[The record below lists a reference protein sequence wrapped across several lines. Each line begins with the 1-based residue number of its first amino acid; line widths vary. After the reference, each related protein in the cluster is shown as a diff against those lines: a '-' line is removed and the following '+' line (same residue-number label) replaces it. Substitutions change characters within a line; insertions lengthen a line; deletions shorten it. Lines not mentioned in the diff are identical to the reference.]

1 MTKWITSDL
10 HFGHANIMKFCPV
23 TRASFTDVAD
33 MREKMIAD
41 WNASVAQDDETFIL
55 GDFAFL
61 PAKDAVDI
69 LRRLNGTKI
78 LIEGNHDRKL
88 LNDPAFRKEFRE
100 VHPYLRY
107 NHNGQIVIMFHY
119 PIHEWDQMH
128 RGAVHFYGH
137 VHGGRT
143 GLEPYRAR
151 DVAFDATGRV
161 VSNFDAMIAD
171 ALKGEIRSHH

>member
-10 HFGHANIMKFCPV
+10 HFGHDRIRQFCPV
-23 TRASFTDVAD
+23 TRAGFTDVAD
-33 MREKMIAD
+33 MREKMIKE
-41 WNASVAQDDETFIL
+41 WNSNVAPEDETFIL

-78 LIEGNHDRKL
+78 LIKGNHDRKL
-88 LNDPAFRKEFRE
+88 LKDPGFRGCFEE
-100 VHPYLRY
+100 VHSDWIGSI
-107 NHNGQIVIMFHY
+107 NGTYVHMYHF
-119 PIHEWDQMH
+119 PVMEWDQMH

-137 VHGGRT
+137 VHGKPT
-143 GLEPYRAR
+143 GLEKYRCR

-161 VSNFDAMIAD
+161 VSNLDMMIKD
-171 ALKGEIRSHH
+171 ALTGEIRSHH

>member
-23 TRASFTDVAD
+23 TRYGFKDTDD
-33 MREKMIAD
+33 MREQMIAE
-41 WNASVAQDDETFIL
+41 WNKDVGQDDETFIL

-61 PAKDAVDI
+61 PAKDAVAI

-88 LNDPAFRKEFRE
+88 LNDPAFRAEFKE

-119 PIHEWDQMH
+119 PIAEFDQMH
-128 RGAVHFYGH
+128 RGACHLHGH
-137 VHGGRT
+137 LHGGKS
-143 GLEPYRAR
+143 GLEHFRVR
-151 DVAFDATGRV
+151 DVGFDATGKV
-161 VSNFDAMIAD
+161 VMKLDDAVADAM
-171 ALKGEIRSHH
+171 KGQIKGHH

>member
-23 TRASFTDVAD
+23 TRAGFTDVAD
-33 MREKMIAD
+33 MREKMIKE
-41 WNASVAQDDETFIL
+41 WNSNVAPEDETFIL

-78 LIEGNHDRKL
+78 LIKGNHDRKL
-88 LNDPAFRKEFRE
+88 LKDPGFRGCFEE
-100 VHPYLRY
+100 VHSDWIGTI
-107 NHNGQIVIMFHY
+107 NGTYVHMYHF
-119 PIHEWDQMH
+119 PVMEWDQMH
-128 RGAVHFYGH
+128 RGAVHFHGH
-137 VHGGRT
+137 VHGKPT
-143 GLEPYRAR
+143 GLEKYRAR

-161 VSNFDAMIAD
+161 VSNLDTMIAD

>member
-1 MTKWITSDL
+1 MRKFITSDL

-23 TRASFTDVAD
+23 TRAGFTDTD
-33 MREKMIAD
+33 HMREVMISE
-41 WNASVAQDDETFIL
+41 WNRDVAPEDEVFIL

-61 PAKDAVDI
+61 PSKDAIAI

-88 LNDPAFRKEFRE
+88 LNDPAFRNEFKEI
-100 VHPYLRY
+100 HQYLRY
-107 NHNGQIVIMFHY
+107 NHNGQIVIMMHY
-119 PIHEWDQMH
+119 PIWEWDQMH

-137 VHGGRT
+137 VHGAVT
-143 GLEPYRAR
+143 GMEKYRAR
-151 DVAFDATGRV
+151 DVAFDSTGRV
-161 VSNFDAMIAD
+161 VSDFDMMVKD

>member
-1 MTKWITSDL
+1 MRKFITSDL
-10 HFGHANIMKFCPV
+10 HFGHANIMNFCPV
-23 TRASFTDVAD
+23 TRSRFKDVVD

-41 WNASVAQDDETFIL
+41 WNREVAQEDETFIL

-69 LRRLNGTKI
+69 LRRLNGSKI

-88 LNDPAFRKEFRE
+88 LNDPAFRREFKE
-100 VHPYLRY
+100 VHQYLRY
-107 NHNGQIVIMFHY
+107 NHDGQLVIMLHY
-119 PIHEWDQMH
+119 PIYEWDQMH

-137 VHGGRT
+137 VHGKIT
-143 GLEPYRAR
+143 GLEKYRAR

-161 VSNFDAMIAD
+161 VSDFDMMIAD
-171 ALKGEIRSHH
+171 ALKGEIRAHH